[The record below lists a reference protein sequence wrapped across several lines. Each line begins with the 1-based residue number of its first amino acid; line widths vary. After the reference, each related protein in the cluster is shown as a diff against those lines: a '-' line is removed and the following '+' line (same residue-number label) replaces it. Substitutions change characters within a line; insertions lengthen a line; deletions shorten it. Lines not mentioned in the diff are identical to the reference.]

1 MLKNMKV
8 KMSLIMG
15 FGVTVLVSVIIV
27 IVSLVI
33 MNVQSSSYQGIIDTE
48 VRASAL
54 VRTCRLQVNM
64 TARHLRDVVLDP
76 KGESGQQSATKTTDS
91 LTPLTDYINELRS
104 LNVLGDTTLID
115 NYISAVQLW
124 GEAVPGIMST
134 ALAGD
139 QEEAIRMLQ
148 EECTPALTKV
158 DDAAGALQ
166 TAITAEQDSIVK
178 RQENM
183 VTISI
188 VAIIAALV
196 LATILVMLLELRI
209 IRSITGPVEE
219 VRTALIGYSE
229 GKLDIP
235 VHFESK
241 NELGD
246 MCHAL
251 RTSQDVLSNVIN
263 DTNRLLEA
271 MADGNF
277 DIRTQAEES
286 YVGALSGLLTSIRGI
301 NRSLSVALTQIQSS
315 ADQVSSGADQVSNS
329 AQTLAQGATEQ
340 ASAVEELS
348 ATITEIAQ
356 GAEEGVSLAR
366 DSSQLSNDASA
377 QITVCSDLMQS
388 TVGAM
393 NDIKAAAEEVG
404 TIIDTIS
411 NIAFQTNILAL
422 NAAVEAARAGVAGKG
437 FAVVADEVRVLASKS
452 DEASRATKERIEHA
466 ITAVQKGSEYVA
478 DVSDAL
484 DKTVGMV
491 NGAVAKMGDVADTT
505 EHQAESIEQIR
516 EGISQISAVVQSN
529 SATSE
534 ESAAAS
540 EQLSSQAQIMN
551 QLMSKFRL
559 RDYSSEGPMVTAP
572 VHTSGSSVSS
582 GDSFSGGAGYDK
594 Y

>member
-1 MLKNMKV
+1 MLKNMKI

-15 FGVTVLVSVIIV
+15 FATTVLVSIIIV
-27 IVSLVI
+27 VATLVI
-33 MNVQSSSYQGIIDTE
+33 MNMQSASYQSIINTNI
-48 VRASAL
+48 RASTL
-54 VRTCRLQVNM
+54 VRTCRLSVNIA
-64 TARHLRDVVLDP
+64 ARNLRDVALAP
-76 KGESGQQSATKTTDS
+76 ESDRVETASKNITENLQALEG
-91 LTPLTDYINELRS
+91 YITELRAVHALEDES
-104 LNVLGDTTLID
+104 TLNE
-115 NYISAVQLW
+115 YISTVEVW
-124 GEAVPGIMST
+124 GKMVPEILAEATGGHV
-134 ALAGD
+134 D
-139 QEEAIRMLQ
+139 VAITMLQ
-148 EECTPALTKV
+148 DECTPALNQV
-158 DDAAGALQ
+158 DEVAAKLQ
-166 TAITAEQDSIVK
+166 TEITASQDAILK
-178 RQENM
+178 NREN
-183 VTISI
+183 TTLISI
-188 VAIIAALV
+188 IAIIIVLV
-196 LATILVMLLELRI
+196 LGTIFVMLLELRI
-209 IRSITGPVEE
+209 IRSITVPVEE
-219 VRTALIGYSE
+219 VRTALMGYSE

-235 VHFESK
+235 VNYESQ

-246 MCHAL
+246 MCKAL
-251 RTSQDVLSNVIN
+251 RTSQSVLNNVIT
-263 DTNRLLEA
+263 DTNMILKA
-271 MADGNF
+271 MAEGNF
-277 DIRTQAEES
+277 DVRTHAEES
-286 YVGALSGLLTSIRGI
+286 YVGALSGLLSSIRDI
-301 NRSLSVALTQIQSS
+301 NRSLSITLSQIQSS

-466 ITAVQKGSEYVA
+466 INAVQKGSAYVA

-491 NGAVAKMGDVADTT
+491 NGAVAKMGDVADAS

-540 EQLSSQAQIMN
+540 EQLSSQAQIMD

-559 RDYSSEGPMVTAP
+559 RDYGAVPQPMVSS
-572 VHTSGSSVSS
+572 HTSDVSS
-582 GDSFSGGAGYDK
+582 SDSFNGAGYDK

>member
-1 MLKNMKV
+1 MLKNMKI
-8 KMSLIMG
+8 KMSLILG
-15 FGVTVLVSVIIV
+15 FSVTILVSIAIV
-27 IVSLVI
+27 VTSLIV
-33 MNVQSSSYQGIIDTE
+33 MNAQSSSYERIINTN

-54 VRTCRLQVNM
+54 VRTCRLNVNM
-64 TARHLRDVVLDP
+64 AARSLRDIALAPDSANAKTAIDSVNEKL
-76 KGESGQQSATKTTDS
+76 KSLESDIA
-91 LTPLTDYINELRS
+91 ELREVHALEDDS
-104 LNVLGDTTLID
+104 ALNE
-115 NYISAVQLW
+115 YISTVQVW
-124 GEAVPGIMST
+124 GTMVPVIMENAT
-134 ALAGD
+134 NGNLD
-139 QEEAIRMLQ
+139 EAIQQILD
-148 EECTPALTKV
+148 ECTPALSKV
-158 DDAAGALQ
+158 DEAASKLQ
-166 TAITAEQDSIVK
+166 TEISASQDNILKKQST
-178 RQENM
+178 M
-183 VTISI
+183 VTVSI
-188 VAIIAALV
+188 ASIIVVLI

-209 IRSITGPVEE
+209 IRNITIPVEE
-219 VRTALIGYSE
+219 ARTALIGYSE

-235 VHFESK
+235 VDFESAS
-241 NELGD
+241 ELGD
-246 MCHAL
+246 MCAAL
-251 RTSQDVLSNVIN
+251 RTSQRTLSNVIA
-263 DTNRLLEA
+263 DVNRLLKA
-271 MADGNF
+271 MAEGNF
-277 DIRTQAEES
+277 DVRTEAEDD
-286 YVGALSGLLTSIRGI
+286 YVGALSAVLTSIRGI
-301 NRSLSVALTQIQSS
+301 NRSLSMTLSQIQSS

-356 GAEEGVSLAR
+356 GAEEGLGLAR

-404 TIIDTIS
+404 TIVDTIA

-437 FAVVADEVRVLASKS
+437 FAVVAEEVRVLSSKS

-466 ITAVQKGSEYVA
+466 ISVVQKGGVYVA
-478 DVSDAL
+478 DVSEAL
-484 DKTVGMV
+484 DKTVSLV
-491 NGAVAKMGDVADTT
+491 NSAVAKMGDVADAS

-540 EQLSSQAQIMN
+540 EQLSSQAQIMD
-551 QLMSKFRL
+551 QLMAKFRL
-559 RDYSSEGPMVTAP
+559 RDYSGSEPMAAP
-572 VHTSGSSVSS
+572 VHTSSAAAS
-582 GDSFSGGAGYDK
+582 GDSFGPAGYDK

>member
-1 MLKNMKV
+1 MLKNMKI

-15 FGVTVLVSVIIV
+15 FATTIVVSVAIIV
-27 IVSLVI
+27 ATLVI
-33 MNVQSSSYQGIIDTE
+33 MNIQSSSYQRIIDTN

-54 VRTCRLQVNM
+54 VRTCRLNVNM
-64 TARHLRDVVLDP
+64 AARYLRDVALDP
-76 KGESGQQSATKTTDS
+76 DSDYVSTASKGINEKLAELEKDVPELMAVHALEDDS
-91 LTPLTDYINELRS
+91 LINE
-104 LNVLGDTTLID
+104 
-115 NYISAVQLW
+115 YISAVQTW
-124 GEAVPGIMST
+124 GAVVPDI
-134 ALAGD
+134 LANATGGNL
-139 QEEAIRMLQ
+139 EEAIRQLQ
-148 EECTPALTKV
+148 EECTPALAKV
-158 DDAAGALQ
+158 DEAAAKLQ
-166 TAITAEQDSIVK
+166 TEISTDQDNVIK
-178 RQENM
+178 RQSNL

-188 VAIIAALV
+188 VAIIVVLV
-196 LATILVMLLELRI
+196 LATLLVMLLELRI
-209 IRSITGPVEE
+209 IRSITIPVEE
-219 VRTALIGYSE
+219 VRAALLGYSE
-229 GKLDIP
+229 GNLDIP
-235 VHFESK
+235 VNYESK

-246 MCHAL
+246 MCKAL
-251 RTSQDVLSNVIN
+251 RVSQSVLSNVIA
-263 DTNRLLEA
+263 DINRILQA
-271 MADGNF
+271 MAEGNF
-277 DIRTQAEES
+277 DVRTQAEDQ
-286 YVGALSGLLTSIRGI
+286 YVGALSAVLVSIRSI
-301 NRSLSVALTQIQSS
+301 NRNLSETLSQIQSS
-315 ADQVSSGADQVSNS
+315 SDQVSSGADQVSNS

-466 ITAVQKGSEYVA
+466 INAVQKGSAYVA

-491 NGAVAKMGDVADTT
+491 NGAVAKMGDVADAS

-540 EQLSSQAQIMN
+540 EQLSSQAQIMD

-559 RDYSSEGPMVTAP
+559 RDYGGSSAPAPAP
-572 VHTSGSSVSS
+572 VHNSVDSSSS
-582 GDSFSGGAGYDK
+582 GFSGAGYDK

>member
-1 MLKNMKV
+1 MLKNMKI

-15 FGVTVLVSVIIV
+15 FSVTILVSLAIV
-27 IVSLVI
+27 ITSLVV
-33 MNVQSSSYQGIIDTE
+33 MNIQSASYQKIIDTN

-54 VRTCRLQVNM
+54 VRTCRLNVNM
-64 TARHLRDVVLDP
+64 AARALRDVALDP
-76 KGESGQQSATKTTDS
+76 TSDYVATASGIVNEKLGELEKDI
-91 LTPLTDYINELRS
+91 PELRA
-104 LNVLGDTTLID
+104 LHTLED
-115 NYISAVQLW
+115 EALVNEYISAVQVW
-124 GEAVPGIMST
+124 GTVVPDILANAT
-134 ALAGD
+134 AGNLT
-139 QEEAIRMLQ
+139 EAIRQLQ
-148 EECTPALTKV
+148 DECTPALAMV
-158 DDAAGALQ
+158 DEAASKLQ
-166 TAITAEQDSIVK
+166 TEIMADQDNTIK
-178 RQENM
+178 QQANL

-188 VAIIAALV
+188 ASIIAVLV
-196 LATILVMLLELRI
+196 LATILVLVLELRI
-209 IRSITGPVEE
+209 IRSITVPVEQ
-219 VRTALIGYSE
+219 VRTALVGYSKGE
-229 GKLDIP
+229 LDIP
-235 VHFESK
+235 VNYESQ
-241 NELGD
+241 NELGE
-246 MCHAL
+246 MCSAL
-251 RTSQDVLSNVIN
+251 RTSQGVLSDVITDVN
-263 DTNRLLEA
+263 MLLDA

-277 DIRTQAEES
+277 DVRTQAEAQ
-286 YVGALSGLLTSIRGI
+286 YVGALSQLLVSIRGI
-301 NRSLSVALTQIQSS
+301 NRNLSETLSQIQSS
-315 ADQVSSGADQVSNS
+315 SDQVSSGADQVSNS

-356 GAEEGVSLAR
+356 GAEEGVTLAR

-411 NIAFQTNILAL
+411 TIAFQTNILAL
-422 NAAVEAARAGVAGKG
+422 NAAVEAARAGTAGRG
-437 FAVVADEVRVLASKS
+437 FAVVADEVRALASKS
-452 DEASRATKERIEHA
+452 DEASRATKDRIEHA
-466 ITAVQKGSEYVA
+466 INAVQKGSAYVA
-478 DVSDAL
+478 DVSEAL

-491 NGAVAKMGDVADTT
+491 NGAVAKMGDVADAS

-540 EQLSSQAQIMN
+540 EQLSSQAQIMD

-559 RDYSSEGPMVTAP
+559 REY
-572 VHTSGSSVSS
+572 SGSMSAAPARTSDS
-582 GDSFSGGAGYDK
+582 RSDDSFTGSSYDK

>member
-15 FGVTVLVSVIIV
+15 FGVTVLVSVLIV
-27 IVSLVI
+27 IISLVI
-33 MNVQSSSYQGIIDTE
+33 MNVQSSSYQGIINTE
-48 VRASAL
+48 VRGSAL

-64 TARHLRDVVLDP
+64 AARYLRDVVLDP
-76 KGESGQQSATKTTDS
+76 EGENAQKSATKTTES
-91 LTPLTDYINELRS
+91 LTPLSDYITELRGLKILEGS
-104 LNVLGDTTLID
+104 TLID
-115 NYISAVQLW
+115 DYISAVEVW
-124 GEAVPGIMST
+124 GNAVPGIMET
-134 ALAGD
+134 ALGGD
-139 QEEAIRMLQ
+139 QEAAITMLQ
-148 EECTPALTKV
+148 NECTPALTKV
-158 DDAAGALQ
+158 DEVANSLQ
-166 TAITAEQDSIVK
+166 AAITAEQDDIVT
-178 RQENM
+178 RQENL

-188 VAIIAALV
+188 IGIIAALV
-196 LATILVMLLELRI
+196 LGTILVMLLELRI

-251 RTSQDVLSNVIN
+251 RTSQNVLSNVIN

-491 NGAVAKMGDVADTT
+491 DGAVAKMGDVADTT

-551 QLMSKFRL
+551 QLMAKFRL
-559 RDYSSEGPMVTAP
+559 RDYNGEGPVVTAP
-572 VHTSGSSVSS
+572 VNTSGSSVSS
-582 GDSFSGGAGYDK
+582 SDSFSGGAGYDK

>member
-15 FGVTVLVSVIIV
+15 FGVTVLVSVLIV
-27 IVSLVI
+27 IISLVI
-33 MNVQSSSYQGIIDTE
+33 MNVQSSSYQGIINTE
-48 VRASAL
+48 VRGSAL

-64 TARHLRDVVLDP
+64 AARYLRDVVLDP
-76 KGESGQQSATKTTDS
+76 EGENAQKSATKTTES
-91 LTPLTDYINELRS
+91 LTPLSDYITELRGLKILEGS
-104 LNVLGDTTLID
+104 TLID
-115 NYISAVQLW
+115 DYISAVEVW
-124 GEAVPGIMST
+124 GNAVPGIMET
-134 ALAGD
+134 ALGGD
-139 QEEAIRMLQ
+139 QEAAITMLQ
-148 EECTPALTKV
+148 NECTPALTKV
-158 DDAAGALQ
+158 DEVANSLQ
-166 TAITAEQDSIVK
+166 AAITAEQDDIVT
-178 RQENM
+178 RQENL

-188 VAIIAALV
+188 IGIIAALV
-196 LATILVMLLELRI
+196 LGTILVMLLELRI

-491 NGAVAKMGDVADTT
+491 DGAVAKMGDVADTT

-551 QLMSKFRL
+551 QLMAKFRL
-559 RDYSSEGPMVTAP
+559 RDYNGEGPVVTAP
-572 VHTSGSSVSS
+572 VNTSGSSVSS
-582 GDSFSGGAGYDK
+582 SDSFSGGAGYDK

>member
-15 FGVTVLVSVIIV
+15 FSVTVLVSIAIV
-27 IVSLVI
+27 ITSLII
-33 MNVQSSSYQGIIDTE
+33 MNMQSSSYQKIIDTNIK
-48 VRASAL
+48 ASTL
-54 VRTCRLQVNM
+54 VRTCRLEVNVV
-64 TARHLRDVVLDP
+64 ARHLRD
-76 KGESGQQSATKTTDS
+76 ATLANEPDDISNSEAQVNEHLK
-91 LTPLTDYINELRS
+91 LLEGYITELRDIHALKDETS
-104 LNVLGDTTLID
+104 LN
-115 NYISAVQLW
+115 NYISAVQVW
-124 GEAVPGIMST
+124 GGEAPDILAEAKVNNDEKAVSMLQNDCSP
-134 ALAGD
+134 ALAKVD
-139 QEEAIRMLQ
+139 EAASQLQ
-148 EECTPALTKV
+148 EE
-158 DDAAGALQ
+158 
-166 TAITAEQDSIVK
+166 ITTDQDNVVK
-178 RQENM
+178 QQENLVM
-183 VTISI
+183 ISI
-188 VAIIAALV
+188 VSIIAALV
-196 LATILVMLLELRI
+196 LATILVMWLELRI
-209 IRSITGPVEE
+209 IRNITGPVTE

-229 GKLDIP
+229 GNLDIP
-235 VHFESK
+235 VNFESK

-246 MCHAL
+246 MCAAL
-251 RTSQDVLSNVIN
+251 RSSQRTLSNVIN
-263 DTNRLLEA
+263 DTNRLLQA

-277 DIRTQAEES
+277 DIRSQAEED
-286 YVGALSGLLTSIRGI
+286 YVGILSGLLSAIRGI
-301 NRSLSVALTQIQSS
+301 NQNLSTTLSQIQSS
-315 ADQVSSGADQVSNS
+315 SDQVSSGADQVSNS
-329 AQTLAQGATEQ
+329 AQTLAQGATQQ

-388 TVGAM
+388 TVSAM

-466 ITAVQKGSEYVA
+466 INAVQKGSAYVA
-478 DVSDAL
+478 DVSEAL

-491 NGAVAKMGDVADTT
+491 NGAVAKMGDVADAS

-540 EQLSSQAQIMN
+540 EQLSSQAQLMD

-559 RDYSSEGPMVTAP
+559 REYSEGNTPAP
-572 VHTSGSSVSS
+572 VHTSSVGSS
-582 GDSFSGGAGYDK
+582 DNFGGSAGYDK

>member
-15 FGVTVLVSVIIV
+15 FGVTVLVSVLIV
-27 IVSLVI
+27 IISLVI
-33 MNVQSSSYQGIIDTE
+33 MNVQSSSYQGIINTE
-48 VRASAL
+48 VRGSAL

-64 TARHLRDVVLDP
+64 AARYLRDVVLDP
-76 KGESGQQSATKTTDS
+76 EGENAQKSATKTTES
-91 LTPLTDYINELRS
+91 LTPLSDYITELRGLKILEGS
-104 LNVLGDTTLID
+104 TLID
-115 NYISAVQLW
+115 DYISAVEVW
-124 GEAVPGIMST
+124 GQAVPGIMES
-134 ALAGD
+134 ALNGD
-139 QEEAIRMLQ
+139 QEAAIDMLQ
-148 EECTPALTKV
+148 NECTPALTKV
-158 DDAAGALQ
+158 DEVANSLQ
-166 TAITAEQDSIVK
+166 AAITAEQDDIVK
-178 RQENM
+178 RQENL

-188 VAIIAALV
+188 IGIIAALV
-196 LATILVMLLELRI
+196 LGTILVMLLELRI

-251 RTSQDVLSNVIN
+251 RTSQAVLSDVIT

-271 MADGNF
+271 MAEGDF
-277 DIRTQAEES
+277 DVRTRAEDS
-286 YVGALSGLLTSIRGI
+286 FVGELTGLLKSIRGI
-301 NRSLSVALTQIQSS
+301 NRSLSTTLLQIQSS

-329 AQTLAQGATEQ
+329 AQTLAQGATQQ

-466 ITAVQKGSEYVA
+466 ISAVQKGSEYVA
-478 DVSDAL
+478 DVSEAL

-551 QLMSKFRL
+551 QLMAKFRL
-559 RDYSSEGPMVTAP
+559 RDYSGEGPVVTAP
-572 VHTSGSSVSS
+572 VNTSGSSVSS
-582 GDSFSGGAGYDK
+582 SDSFSGGAGYDK

>member
-1 MLKNMKV
+1 MLKNMKI
-8 KMSLIMG
+8 KTSLILG
-15 FGVTVLVSVIIV
+15 FTVTLTLSICIIIASL
-27 IVSLVI
+27 IV
-33 MNVQSSSYQGIIDTE
+33 MNVQSASYQDIIDTNVYANE
-48 VRASAL
+48 L
-54 VRTCRLQVNM
+54 VLSCRLEVNV
-64 TARHLRDVVLDP
+64 TARHLRDAALAKDEANTATSAAKVNENMEILNSYVNQLRDVHVLAD
-76 KGESGQQSATKTTDS
+76 ES
-91 LTPLTDYINELRS
+91 YME
-104 LNVLGDTTLID
+104 
-115 NYISAVQLW
+115 NYISAVTAWSEHVPAIL
-124 GEAVPGIMST
+124 EKAVANDYDG
-134 ALAGD
+134 AL
-139 QEEAIRMLQ
+139 EMLQ
-148 EECTPALTKV
+148 SQCTPALQKV
-158 DDAAGALQ
+158 DEAAGKLQ
-166 TAITAEQDSIVK
+166 TAISDDEEATVSQQSNVS
-178 RQENM
+178 M
-183 VTISI
+183 ISI
-188 VAIIAALV
+188 VAIVIAVLLSVVVAL
-196 LATILVMLLELRI
+196 I
-209 IRSITGPVEE
+209 IQMKIINSITKPVEE
-219 VRTALIGYSE
+219 VRVALIGYSE
-229 GKLDIP
+229 GNLDIP
-235 VHFESK
+235 VTYESK
-241 NELGD
+241 NEMGD
-246 MCHAL
+246 LCGAV
-251 RTSQDVLSNVIN
+251 RTSQTVLSTVIK
-263 DTNRLLEA
+263 DTDRLLGA
-271 MADGNF
+271 MADGDF
-277 DIRTQAEES
+277 DIRTQAESS
-286 YVGALSGLLTSIRGI
+286 YVGILAGLLASIRKI

-315 ADQVSSGADQVSNS
+315 ADQVSAGADQVSNS

-393 NDIKAAAEEVG
+393 NDIRAAAEEVG

-466 ITAVQKGSEYVA
+466 ISAVHKGSEYVA
-478 DVSDAL
+478 SVSEAL

-540 EQLSSQAQIMN
+540 EQLSSQAQIMD
-551 QLMSKFRL
+551 QLMSKFHL
-559 RDYSSEGPMVTAP
+559 RDYSGEGAVTAP
-572 VHTSGSSVSS
+572 PAQTSHANS
-582 GDSFSGGAGYDK
+582 GDSFNGARYDK

>member
-15 FGVTVLVSVIIV
+15 FSVTVLVSIIIV
-27 IVSLVI
+27 VVSLVI
-33 MNVQSSSYQGIIDTE
+33 MNIQSSSYQGIIDTE
-48 VRASAL
+48 VRASDL

-64 TARHLRDVVLDP
+64 TARYLRDVVLDP
-76 KGESGQQSATKTTDS
+76 QGESGQQSATKTTDS
-91 LTPLTDYINELRS
+91 LSPLSDYITELRS
-104 LNVLGDTTLID
+104 LNVLSDSTLID
-115 NYISAVQLW
+115 DYISAVQVW
-124 GEAVPGIMST
+124 GEAVPNIMNT
-134 ALAGD
+134 ALGGD
-139 QEEAIRMLQ
+139 QEEAIRMVQ

-158 DDAAGALQ
+158 DDAASALQ

-178 RQENM
+178 RQENL

-188 VAIIAALV
+188 VAIIAALILGTV
-196 LATILVMLLELRI
+196 LVMLLELRI

-229 GKLDIP
+229 GKLDLP

-251 RTSQDVLSNVIN
+251 RTSQTVLSNVIN

-271 MADGNF
+271 MADGDF
-277 DIRTQAEES
+277 DVRTNAEES
-286 YVGALSGLLTSIRGI
+286 YVGALSGLLKSIRGI

-356 GAEEGVSLAR
+356 GAEEGVTLAR

-377 QITVCSDLMQS
+377 QITVCSDLMQG

-404 TIIDTIS
+404 TIIDSIS
-411 NIAFQTNILAL
+411 QIAFQTNILAL

-452 DEASRATKERIEHA
+452 DEASNATKERIEHA
-466 ITAVQKGSEYVA
+466 ISAVQK
-478 DVSDAL
+478 
-484 DKTVGMV
+484 
-491 NGAVAKMGDVADTT
+491 
-505 EHQAESIEQIR
+505 
-516 EGISQISAVVQSN
+516 
-529 SATSE
+529 
-534 ESAAAS
+534 
-540 EQLSSQAQIMN
+540 LSLI
-551 QLMSKFRL
+551 
-559 RDYSSEGPMVTAP
+559 
-572 VHTSGSSVSS
+572 HI
-582 GDSFSGGAGYDK
+582 
-594 Y
+594 

>member
-15 FGVTVLVSVIIV
+15 FGVTVLVSVLIV
-27 IVSLVI
+27 IISLVI
-33 MNVQSSSYQGIIDTE
+33 MNVQSSSYQGIINTE
-48 VRASAL
+48 VRGSAL

-64 TARHLRDVVLDP
+64 TARYLRDVVLDP
-76 KGESGQQSATKTTDS
+76 EGENAQKSATKTTES
-91 LTPLTDYINELRS
+91 LTPLSDYITELRGLKILEGS
-104 LNVLGDTTLID
+104 TLID
-115 NYISAVQLW
+115 DYISAVEVW
-124 GEAVPGIMST
+124 GNAVPGIMET
-134 ALAGD
+134 ALGGD
-139 QEEAIRMLQ
+139 QEAAITMLQ
-148 EECTPALTKV
+148 NECTPALTKV
-158 DDAAGALQ
+158 DEVANSLQ
-166 TAITAEQDSIVK
+166 AAITAEQDNIVT
-178 RQENM
+178 RQENL

-188 VAIIAALV
+188 IGIIAALV
-196 LATILVMLLELRI
+196 LGTILVMLLELRI

-263 DTNRLLEA
+263 DTNRRLEA

-551 QLMSKFRL
+551 QLMAKFRL
-559 RDYSSEGPMVTAP
+559 LDYSGEGPVVTAP
-572 VHTSGSSVSS
+572 VNTSGSSVSS
-582 GDSFSGGAGYDK
+582 SDSFSGGAGYDK

>member
-15 FGVTVLVSVIIV
+15 FSVTVLVSIIIV
-27 IVSLVI
+27 VVSLVI
-33 MNVQSSSYQGIIDTE
+33 MNIQSSSYQGIIDTE
-48 VRASAL
+48 VRASDL

-64 TARHLRDVVLDP
+64 TARYLRDVVLDP
-76 KGESGQQSATKTTDS
+76 QGESGQQSATKTTDS
-91 LTPLTDYINELRS
+91 LSPLSDYITELRS
-104 LNVLGDTTLID
+104 LNVLSDSTLID
-115 NYISAVQLW
+115 DYISAVQVW
-124 GEAVPGIMST
+124 GEAVPNIMNT
-134 ALAGD
+134 ALGGD
-139 QEEAIRMLQ
+139 QEEAIRMVQ

-158 DDAAGALQ
+158 DDAASALQ

-178 RQENM
+178 RQENL

-188 VAIIAALV
+188 VAIIAALILGTV
-196 LATILVMLLELRI
+196 LVMLLELRI

-229 GKLDIP
+229 GKLDLP

-251 RTSQDVLSNVIN
+251 RTSQTVLSNVIN

-271 MADGNF
+271 MADGDF
-277 DIRTQAEES
+277 DVRTNAEES
-286 YVGALSGLLTSIRGI
+286 YVGALSGLLKSIRGI

-356 GAEEGVSLAR
+356 GAEEGVTLAR

-377 QITVCSDLMQS
+377 QITVCSDLMQG

-404 TIIDTIS
+404 TIIDSIS
-411 NIAFQTNILAL
+411 QIAFQTNILAL
-422 NAAVEAARAGVAGKG
+422 NAAVEAARQGLCGCG
-437 FAVVADEVRVLASKS
+437 R
-452 DEASRATKERIEHA
+452 
-466 ITAVQKGSEYVA
+466 
-478 DVSDAL
+478 
-484 DKTVGMV
+484 
-491 NGAVAKMGDVADTT
+491 
-505 EHQAESIEQIR
+505 
-516 EGISQISAVVQSN
+516 
-529 SATSE
+529 
-534 ESAAAS
+534 
-540 EQLSSQAQIMN
+540 
-551 QLMSKFRL
+551 
-559 RDYSSEGPMVTAP
+559 
-572 VHTSGSSVSS
+572 
-582 GDSFSGGAGYDK
+582 
-594 Y
+594 

>member
-15 FGVTVLVSVIIV
+15 FGVTVLVSIIIV

-64 TARHLRDVVLDP
+64 TARYLRDVALDP
-76 KGESGQQSATKTTDS
+76 EGESGQQSATKTTES
-91 LTPLTDYINELRS
+91 LSPLTDYISELRS
-104 LNVLGDTTLID
+104 LNVLGNTTLID
-115 NYISAVQLW
+115 DYIGAVQLW
-124 GEAVPGIMST
+124 GEAVPGIMNT
-134 ALAGD
+134 ALGGD
-139 QEEAIRMLQ
+139 HEEAIRMLQ

-158 DDAAGALQ
+158 DEAAGALQ
-166 TAITAEQDSIVK
+166 TAITAEQDGIVK

-196 LATILVMLLELRI
+196 LGTILVMLLELRI

-251 RTSQDVLSNVIN
+251 RTSQSVLSDVIN

-271 MADGNF
+271 MADGDF
-277 DIRTQAEES
+277 DVRTRAEQS
-286 YVGALSGLLTSIRGI
+286 YVGALSGLLKSISGI

-356 GAEEGVSLAR
+356 GAEEGVSLAK

-388 TVGAM
+388 TVSAM

-404 TIIDTIS
+404 TIIDSIS

-452 DEASRATKERIEHA
+452 DEASNATKERIEHA
-466 ITAVQKGSEYVA
+466 ITAVQM
-478 DVSDAL
+478 
-484 DKTVGMV
+484 GMV

-551 QLMSKFRL
+551 QLMAKFRL
-559 RDYSSEGPMVTAP
+559 RDYSAEGPMVTAP
-572 VHTSGSSVSS
+572 VHTGGSGVSS
-582 GDSFSGGAGYDK
+582 SDSFNGAGYDK

>member
-1 MLKNMKV
+1 MLKNMKI
-8 KMSLIMG
+8 KMSLILG
-15 FGVTVLVSVIIV
+15 FSVTVVVSVAIV
-27 IVSLVI
+27 VATLVI
-33 MNVQSSSYQGIIDTE
+33 MNIQSSSYQRIIDTN
-48 VRASAL
+48 VRASTL
-54 VRTCRLQVNM
+54 VRTCRLNVNM
-64 TARHLRDVVLDP
+64 AARNLRDVALAP
-76 KGESGQQSATKTTDS
+76 DS
-91 LTPLTDYINELRS
+91 EYVSTASKIINEKLSTLEKDIPELMAIHALEDDTS
-104 LNVLGDTTLID
+104 LN
-115 NYISAVQLW
+115 NYISEVQVW
-124 GEAVPGIMST
+124 GQIVPDI
-134 ALAGD
+134 LANATGGNL
-139 QEEAIRMLQ
+139 QEAIRQLQ
-148 EECTPALTKV
+148 EECTPALSKV
-158 DDAAGALQ
+158 DEAAAALQ
-166 TAITAEQDSIVK
+166 EEITASQDAILKTQANTS
-178 RQENM
+178 M
-183 VTISI
+183 ISI
-188 VAIIAALV
+188 IIIIAVLV

-209 IRSITGPVEE
+209 IRNIMAPVEE
-219 VRTALIGYSE
+219 ARTALIGYSE

-235 VHFESK
+235 VNFESQ

-246 MCHAL
+246 MCQAL
-251 RTSQDVLSNVIN
+251 RTSQRVLSNVIA
-263 DTNRLLEA
+263 DVNRLLKA
-271 MADGNF
+271 MAEGNF
-277 DIRTQAEES
+277 DIRTEAEDD
-286 YVGALSGLLTSIRGI
+286 YVGALSAVLTSIRGI
-301 NRSLSVALTQIQSS
+301 NLNLSDTLTQIQSS
-315 ADQVSSGADQVSNS
+315 SEQVSSGADQVSNS

-356 GAEEGVSLAR
+356 GAEEGVGLAR

-466 ITAVQKGSEYVA
+466 INAVQKGSSYVA
-478 DVSDAL
+478 DVSEAL
-484 DKTVGMV
+484 DKTVSMV
-491 NGAVAKMGDVADTT
+491 NGAVAKMGDVADAS

-540 EQLSSQAQIMN
+540 EQLSSQAQIMD
-551 QLMSKFRL
+551 QLMSKFQL
-559 RDYSSEGPMVTAP
+559 RKDGIGTPVTVP
-572 VHTSGSSVSS
+572 VRNNEGSSS
-582 GDSFSGGAGYDK
+582 DSFTGAGYDK

>member
-1 MLKNMKV
+1 MLKNMKI

-15 FGVTVLVSVIIV
+15 FAVTILVSVAIV
-27 IVSLVI
+27 VATLVI
-33 MNVQSSSYQGIIDTE
+33 MNIQSSSYQRIIDTN
-48 VRASAL
+48 VRASTL
-54 VRTCRLQVNM
+54 VRTCRLNVNM
-64 TARHLRDVVLDP
+64 AARNLRDIALAPDSSSVQTASQTISEKLSSL
-76 KGESGQQSATKTTDS
+76 ESDIT
-91 LTPLTDYINELRS
+91 ELRAIHALADETA
-104 LNVLGDTTLID
+104 LN
-115 NYISAVQLW
+115 NYISAVQTW
-124 GEAVPGIMST
+124 GSVVPEILSNATSGN
-134 ALAGD
+134 L
-139 QEEAIRMLQ
+139 QEAIRQLQ
-148 EECTPALTKV
+148 EECTPALNLV
-158 DDAAGALQ
+158 DEAASKLQ
-166 TAITAEQDSIVK
+166 TEITADQDNTIK
-178 RQENM
+178 QQANL

-188 VAIIAALV
+188 VSIIAVLV
-196 LATILVMLLELRI
+196 LATLLVMLLELKI
-209 IRSITGPVEE
+209 IRNITIPVEE
-219 VRTALIGYSE
+219 ARTALIGYSE

-235 VHFESK
+235 VTFESK

-246 MCHAL
+246 MCQAL
-251 RTSQDVLSNVIN
+251 RTSQRVLGNVIA
-263 DTNRLLEA
+263 DVNRLLKA
-271 MADGNF
+271 MADGDF
-277 DIRTQAEES
+277 DVRTNAEED
-286 YVGALSGLLTSIRGI
+286 YVGALQAVLASIRGI
-301 NRSLSVALTQIQSS
+301 NRSLSITLSQIQSS
-315 ADQVSSGADQVSNS
+315 SDQVSSGADQVSNS
-329 AQTLAQGATEQ
+329 AQTLAQGATQQ

-466 ITAVQKGSEYVA
+466 IAAVQKGSAYVA
-478 DVSDAL
+478 DVSEAL

-540 EQLSSQAQIMN
+540 EQLSSQAQIMD
-551 QLMSKFRL
+551 QLMSRFKL
-559 RDYSSEGPMVTAP
+559 RDYE
-572 VHTSGSSVSS
+572 GSSASISAPARSNDSS
-582 GDSFSGGAGYDK
+582 VDSFSGGAGYDK

>member
-15 FGVTVLVSVIIV
+15 FSVTVLVSIIIV
-27 IVSLVI
+27 VVSLVI
-33 MNVQSSSYQGIIDTE
+33 MNIQSSSYQGIIDTE
-48 VRASAL
+48 VRASDL

-64 TARHLRDVVLDP
+64 TARYLRDVVLDP
-76 KGESGQQSATKTTDS
+76 QGESGQQSATKTTDS
-91 LTPLTDYINELRS
+91 LSPLSDYITELRS
-104 LNVLGDTTLID
+104 LNVLGDSTLVD
-115 NYISAVQLW
+115 DYISAVQVW
-124 GEAVPGIMST
+124 GEAVPNIMNT
-134 ALAGD
+134 ALGGD
-139 QEEAIRMLQ
+139 QEEAIRMVQ

-158 DDAAGALQ
+158 DDAASALQ

-178 RQENM
+178 RQENL

-188 VAIIAALV
+188 VAIIAALILGTV
-196 LATILVMLLELRI
+196 LVMLLELRI

-229 GKLDIP
+229 GKLDLP

-251 RTSQDVLSNVIN
+251 RTSQTVLSNVIN

-271 MADGNF
+271 MADGDF
-277 DIRTQAEES
+277 DVRTNAEES
-286 YVGALSGLLTSIRGI
+286 YVGALSGLLKSIRGI

-356 GAEEGVSLAR
+356 GAEEGVTLAR

-377 QITVCSDLMQS
+377 QITVCSDLMQG

-404 TIIDTIS
+404 TIIDSIS
-411 NIAFQTNILAL
+411 QIAFQTNILAL

-452 DEASRATKERIEHA
+452 DEASNATKERIEHA
-466 ITAVQKGSEYVA
+466 ISAVQKGSEYVA
-478 DVSDAL
+478 EVSAAL

-551 QLMSKFRL
+551 QLMSKFRM
-559 RDYSSEGPMVTAP
+559 RDYSAEGPMVTAP
-572 VHTSGSSVSS
+572 VHTNSGSVSS
-582 GDSFSGGAGYDK
+582 SDSFNGAGYDK

>member
-15 FGVTVLVSVIIV
+15 FGVTVLVSVLIV
-27 IVSLVI
+27 IISLVI
-33 MNVQSSSYQGIIDTE
+33 MNVQSSSYQGIINTE
-48 VRASAL
+48 VRGSAL

-64 TARHLRDVVLDP
+64 AARYLRDVVLDP
-76 KGESGQQSATKTTDS
+76 EGENAQKSATKTTES
-91 LTPLTDYINELRS
+91 LTPLSDYITELRGLKILEGS
-104 LNVLGDTTLID
+104 TLID
-115 NYISAVQLW
+115 DYISAVEVW
-124 GEAVPGIMST
+124 GNAVPGIMET
-134 ALAGD
+134 ALGGD
-139 QEEAIRMLQ
+139 QEAAITMLQ
-148 EECTPALTKV
+148 NECTPALTKV
-158 DDAAGALQ
+158 DEVANSLQ
-166 TAITAEQDSIVK
+166 AAITAEQDDIVT
-178 RQENM
+178 RQENL

-188 VAIIAALV
+188 IGIIAALV
-196 LATILVMLLELRI
+196 LGTVLVMLLELRI
-209 IRSITGPVEE
+209 IKSITGPVEE

-235 VHFESK
+235 VHVESK

-251 RTSQDVLSNVIN
+251 RTSQAVLSDVIT

-271 MADGNF
+271 MAEGDF
-277 DIRTQAEES
+277 DVRTRVEES
-286 YVGALSGLLTSIRGI
+286 FVGELTGLLKSIRGI
-301 NRSLSVALTQIQSS
+301 NRSLSATLLQIQSS

-329 AQTLAQGATEQ
+329 AQTLAQGATQQ

-466 ITAVQKGSEYVA
+466 ISAVQKGSEYVA
-478 DVSDAL
+478 DVSEAL

-551 QLMSKFRL
+551 QLMAKFRL
-559 RDYSSEGPMVTAP
+559 RDYSGEGPVVTAP
-572 VHTSGSSVSS
+572 VNTSGSSVSS
-582 GDSFSGGAGYDK
+582 SDSFSGGAGYDK

>member
-15 FGVTVLVSVIIV
+15 FGVTVLVSVLIV
-27 IVSLVI
+27 IISLVI
-33 MNVQSSSYQGIIDTE
+33 MNVQSSSYQGIINTE
-48 VRASAL
+48 VRGSAL

-64 TARHLRDVVLDP
+64 AARYLRDVVLDP
-76 KGESGQQSATKTTDS
+76 EGENAQKSATKTTES
-91 LTPLTDYINELRS
+91 LTPLSDYITELRGLKILEGS
-104 LNVLGDTTLID
+104 TLID
-115 NYISAVQLW
+115 DYISAVEVW
-124 GEAVPGIMST
+124 GNAVPGIMET
-134 ALAGD
+134 ALGGD
-139 QEEAIRMLQ
+139 QEAAITMLQ
-148 EECTPALTKV
+148 NECTPALTKV
-158 DDAAGALQ
+158 DEVANSLQ
-166 TAITAEQDSIVK
+166 AAITAEQDDIVT
-178 RQENM
+178 RQENL

-188 VAIIAALV
+188 IGIIAALV
-196 LATILVMLLELRI
+196 LGTVLVMLLELRI
-209 IRSITGPVEE
+209 IKSITGPVEE

-251 RTSQDVLSNVIN
+251 RTSQAVLSDVIT

-271 MADGNF
+271 MAEGDF
-277 DIRTQAEES
+277 DVRTRVEES
-286 YVGALSGLLTSIRGI
+286 FVGELTGLLKSIRGI
-301 NRSLSVALTQIQSS
+301 NRSLSATLLQIQSS

-329 AQTLAQGATEQ
+329 AQTLAQGATQQ

-466 ITAVQKGSEYVA
+466 ISAVQKGSEYVA
-478 DVSDAL
+478 DVSEAL

-551 QLMSKFRL
+551 QLMAKFRL
-559 RDYSSEGPMVTAP
+559 RDYSGEGPVVTAP
-572 VHTSGSSVSS
+572 VNTS
-582 GDSFSGGAGYDK
+582 DSFSGGAGYDK

>member
-15 FGVTVLVSVIIV
+15 FGVTVLVSIIIV

-64 TARHLRDVVLDP
+64 TARYLRDVVLDP
-76 KGESGQQSATKTTDS
+76 QGESGQQSATKTTES
-91 LTPLTDYINELRS
+91 LSPLTDYITELRS
-104 LNVLGDTTLID
+104 LNVLGNTTLID
-115 NYISAVQLW
+115 DYIGAVQLW
-124 GEAVPGIMST
+124 GEAVPGIMNT
-134 ALAGD
+134 ALGGD

-158 DDAAGALQ
+158 DEAAGALQ
-166 TAITAEQDSIVK
+166 TAITAEQDGIVK

-196 LATILVMLLELRI
+196 LGTILVMLLELRI

-251 RTSQDVLSNVIN
+251 RTSQSVLSDVIN

-271 MADGNF
+271 MADGDF
-277 DIRTQAEES
+277 DVRTRAEQS
-286 YVGALSGLLTSIRGI
+286 YVGALSGLLKSIRGI

-356 GAEEGVSLAR
+356 GAEEGVSLAK

-388 TVGAM
+388 TVSAM
-393 NDIKAAAEEVG
+393 NDIKAAAE
-404 TIIDTIS
+404 
-411 NIAFQTNILAL
+411 
-422 NAAVEAARAGVAGKG
+422 
-437 FAVVADEVRVLASKS
+437 EVRVLASKS
-452 DEASRATKERIEHA
+452 DEASNATKERIEHA

-478 DVSDAL
+478 EVSAAL

-551 QLMSKFRL
+551 QLMAKFRL
-559 RDYSSEGPMVTAP
+559 RDYSAEGPMVTAP
-572 VHTSGSSVSS
+572 VHTGGSGVSS
-582 GDSFSGGAGYDK
+582 SDSFNGAGYDK